1 MTADSVL
8 AALRSF
14 FRSGACPSLQ
24 IQNDLN
30 GQSCLSSDLDFIEHG
45 VIHQRNLAQ
54 DAMRW

>member
-45 VIHQRNLAQ
+45 VIH
-54 DAMRW
+54 